1 MQGIILTKIVDNC
14 KKRYSLT
21 IKKLSHFVLET
32 SHGWG
37 KGHREGGRIMKKAI
51 LKWLGIF
58 FFVLSLSGLP
68 FLGQQANAAG
78 KPIVI
83 GAPLATAFLYGWDA
97 ERAIRLAVEE
107 INARGGVTV
116 GKEKRPFKV
125 EVMDTRDLEPGVP
138 TSDALL
144 VVEKLILEKNAD
156 FIVGGPVRSEAALAA
171 MDLLSKYKKVS
182 ILTTGVLTPAY
193 HKRVE
198 AEYDKFKYC
207 FRISGEVGWMVVGEF
222 IPCLMEIKAKHNL
235 NRLFIMIQDVAHAR
249 AGGDLV
255 EKMSKERGWE
265 VLGKE
270 VYPTGTTDY
279 SVGLLKAKKENAQV
293 ILIWMDMPETSIL
306 LKQWYDM
313 KVPALPYGT
322 IISAAEEPGFWKAT
336 EGKGE
341 YCMASVVNA
350 GNSPCKAT
358 PWTMKFVEAYTKKWN
373 VEPEGYG
380 TSSSYMAV
388 YTLKD
393 AIERAG
399 SLDSDAVVAALE
411 KTDLMGGVYG
421 RIRFNPKTH
430 QVIPS
435 IDPNEGA
442 VGTIFQWQAGK
453 RVVVFPPKIAMGEV
467 KLPPWM
473 KK

>member
-1 MQGIILTKIVDNC
+1 MKRAKLWVGILC
-14 KKRYSLT
+14 LGLA
-21 IKKLSHFVLET
+21 LSC
-32 SHGWG
+32 
-37 KGHREGGRIMKKAI
+37 
-51 LKWLGIF
+51 
-58 FFVLSLSGLP
+58 LP
-68 FLGQQANAAG
+68 FLGQRANAQG

-83 GAPLATAFLYGWDA
+83 GSPLATAFLYGWDA
-97 ERAIRLAVEE
+97 ERGIKLAVEE
-107 INARGGVTV
+107 INAKGGVTV

-125 EVMDTRDLEPGVP
+125 EIMDTRDLEPGVP

-182 ILTTGVLTPAY
+182 ILSTGVLTPAY
-193 HKRVE
+193 HARIAK
-198 AEYDKFKYC
+198 EYDKFKYC
-207 FRISGEVGWMVVGEF
+207 FRITGEVVWMVDGEF
-222 IPCLMEIKAKHNL
+222 IPALMDIKAKFGL

-249 AGGDLV
+249 WGGDRV
-255 EKMSKERGWE
+255 EKMAKEKGWE

-279 SVGLLKAKKENAQV
+279 SVGLLKAKKDNAQV
-293 ILIWMDMPETSIL
+293 ILIWMDMPETAIL
-306 LKQWYDM
+306 LKQWFDM
-313 KVPALPYGT
+313 KIPALPFGT
-322 IISAAEEPGFWKAT
+322 IISAAEQPGFYKAT

-350 GNSPCKAT
+350 GNAPSKAT
-358 PWTMKFVEAYTKKWN
+358 PWTMKFVEAYTKKWK

-380 TSSSYMAV
+380 TSSSYMAPYV
-388 YTLKD
+388 LKD

-399 SLDSDAVVAALE
+399 SLDSDAVIAALE
-411 KTDLMGGVYG
+411 KTDMMGVYG
-421 RIRFNPKTH
+421 RIKFDPKSH

-435 IDPNEGA
+435 VDPNEGA

-453 RVVVFPPKIAMGEV
+453 RVTVFPPQIAMGEI

>member
-1 MQGIILTKIVDNC
+1 M
-14 KKRYSLT
+14 KRAGLMWMGSIFLVLALLG
-21 IKKLSHFVLET
+21 LS
-32 SHGWG
+32 
-37 KGHREGGRIMKKAI
+37 
-51 LKWLGIF
+51 
-58 FFVLSLSGLP
+58 
-68 FLGQQANAAG
+68 FLGPKANSAA

-97 ERAIRLAVEE
+97 ERAMKLAAEE
-107 INARGGVTV
+107 INAKGGVTV
-116 GKEKRPFKV
+116 GKEKRPLKI

-222 IPCLMEIKAKHNL
+222 IPCLMDIKAKYGL
-235 NRLFIMIQDVAHAR
+235 NKLFIMIQDVAHAR
-249 AGGDLV
+249 AGGDIVAKLAT
-255 EKMSKERGWE
+255 EKGWE
-265 VLGKE
+265 VIGKE
-270 VYPTGTTDY
+270 IFPTGTTDY
-279 SVGLLKAKKENAQV
+279 SVGLMKAKKENAQV
-293 ILIWMDMPETSIL
+293 ILIWMDMPESSIL
-306 LKQWYDM
+306 LKQWFDM
-313 KVPALPYGT
+313 KVPALPFGT

-341 YCMASVVNA
+341 YALASVVNA
-350 GNSPCKAT
+350 GNSPSKAT
-358 PWTMKFVEAYTKKWN
+358 PWTMKFVEAYQKKWKL
-373 VEPEGYG
+373 EPEGYG

-399 SLDSDAVVAALE
+399 SLDSDKVVAALE
-411 KTDLMGGVYG
+411 KTDLMGVYG
-421 RIRFNPKTH
+421 RIKFNPKNH
-430 QVIPS
+430 QIIPS
-435 IDPNEGA
+435 VDPNEGA

>member
-1 MQGIILTKIVDNC
+1 MRRTFLCLLVPAFLLVFGS
-14 KKRYSLT
+14 R
-21 IKKLSHFVLET
+21 
-32 SHGWG
+32 
-37 KGHREGGRIMKKAI
+37 AI
-51 LKWLGIF
+51 
-58 FFVLSLSGLP
+58 
-68 FLGQQANAAG
+68 AAE

-97 ERAIRLAVEE
+97 ARAITLATEE
-107 INARGGVTV
+107 INAKGGVTI
-116 GKEKRPFKV
+116 GKEKRPFKI
-125 EVMDTRDLEPGVP
+125 EIMDTRDLEPGVP
-138 TSDALL
+138 VSDALL

-193 HKRVE
+193 HARV
-198 AEYDKFKYC
+198 AKEYDKFKYC
-207 FRISGEVGWMVVGEF
+207 FRISGEVVWMVKGEF
-222 IPCLMEIKAKHNL
+222 IPCLMGIKEKYGL

-249 AGGDLV
+249 AGGGLV
-255 EKMSKERGWE
+255 AKMAKEGGWE
-265 VLGKE
+265 VLGTE
-270 VYPTGTTDY
+270 IFPTGTTDY
-279 SVGLLKAKKENAQV
+279 SVGLMKAKKENAQV

-313 KVPALPYGT
+313 KVPALPFGT

-350 GNSPCKAT
+350 GNAPSKAT
-358 PWTMKFVEAYTKKWN
+358 PWTMKFVDAYKKRWGL
-373 VEPEGYG
+373 EPEGYG

-388 YTLKD
+388 YVLKD

-399 SLDSDAVVAALE
+399 SLDSDAVIAALE
-411 KTDLMGGVYG
+411 KTDLMGVYG
-421 RIRFNPKTH
+421 RIRFDPKSH

-435 IDPNEGA
+435 IDPKEGA
-442 VGTIFQWQAGK
+442 VGTIFQWQKGK

>member
-1 MQGIILTKIVDNC
+1 
-14 KKRYSLT
+14 
-21 IKKLSHFVLET
+21 
-32 SHGWG
+32 
-37 KGHREGGRIMKKAI
+37 MKKA
-51 LKWLGIF
+51 LFGALVGVLLVSLG
-58 FFVLSLSGLP
+58 LWELP
-68 FLGQQANAAG
+68 LVAEGAE

-97 ERAIRLAVEE
+97 ERAIKLAVDE
-107 INARGGVTV
+107 INAQGGVNV
-116 GKEKRPFKV
+116 KGVKRPFKV
-125 EVMDTRDLEPGVP
+125 EGMDTRDLEPGVP
-138 TSDALL
+138 VSDALL

-182 ILTTGVLTPAY
+182 ILTTGALTPAY
-193 HKRVE
+193 HKRVQ

-222 IPCLMEIKAKHNL
+222 IPCLMEMKTKLNV

-306 LKQWYDM
+306 LKQWFDM
-313 KVPALPYGT
+313 KIPAIPYGT

-341 YCMASVVNA
+341 YAMASVVNA
-350 GNSPCKAT
+350 GNAPSKAT
-358 PWTMKFVEAYTKKWN
+358 PWTMKFVEAYQKKWGL
-373 VEPEGYG
+373 EPEGYG

-399 SLDSDAVVAALE
+399 SLDSEAVIAALE
-411 KTDLMGGVYG
+411 KTDLMGVYG
-421 RIRFNPKTH
+421 RIKFDPKSH

-435 IDPNEGA
+435 VDPNEGA
-442 VGTIFQWQAGK
+442 VGTIFQWQKQK

-467 KLPPWM
+467 QRPPWM

>member
-1 MQGIILTKIVDNC
+1 MRGKRFILFVGVSFLMIGLLSIQAFGTKA
-14 KKRYSLT
+14 Y
-21 IKKLSHFVLET
+21 
-32 SHGWG
+32 
-37 KGHREGGRIMKKAI
+37 A
-51 LKWLGIF
+51 
-58 FFVLSLSGLP
+58 
-68 FLGQQANAAG
+68 QG

-97 ERAIRLAVEE
+97 ARAITLATEE
-107 INARGGVTV
+107 INAAGGVTV
-116 GKEKRPFKV
+116 GKEKRPFKI
-125 EVMDTRDLEPGVP
+125 EIMDTRDLEPGVP
-138 TSDALL
+138 VSDALL

-207 FRISGEVGWMVVGEF
+207 FRISGEVAWMVVGEF
-222 IPCLMEIKAKHNL
+222 IPCLMDIKATHNL

-270 VYPTGTTDY
+270 VFPTGTTDF
-279 SVGLLKAKKENAQV
+279 SVGLMKAKRENAQV

-306 LKQWYDM
+306 LKQWFDM
-313 KVPALPYGT
+313 KIPALPYGT

-341 YCMASVVNA
+341 YAMASVVNA
-350 GNSPCKAT
+350 GNAPSKAT
-358 PWTMKFVEAYTKKWN
+358 PWTMKFVEAYKKRWKT
-373 VEPEGYG
+373 EPEGYG

-399 SLDSDAVVAALE
+399 TLNSDAMVAALE
-411 KTDLMGGVYG
+411 KTDLMGVYG
-421 RIRFNPKTH
+421 RIKFNPKNH

-435 IDPNEGA
+435 VDPNEGA

-453 RVVVFPPKIAMGEV
+453 RIVVFPPKIAMGEV

>member
-1 MQGIILTKIVDNC
+1 MENAK
-14 KKRYSLT
+14 
-21 IKKLSHFVLET
+21 
-32 SHGWG
+32 
-37 KGHREGGRIMKKAI
+37 
-51 LKWLGIF
+51 LKWVEISFL
-58 FFVLSLSGLP
+58 VLALLSLP
-68 FLGQQANAAG
+68 FLGQQAKAAG

-97 ERAIRLAVEE
+97 ERAIKLAAEE
-107 INARGGVTV
+107 INAKGGVTI
-116 GKEKRPFKV
+116 GKEKRPLKI

-182 ILTTGVLTPAY
+182 ILTTGVLTPKY
-193 HKRVE
+193 HQRVAE
-198 AEYDKFKYC
+198 EYDKFKYC
-207 FRISGEVGWMVVGEF
+207 FRISGEVGWMVTGEF
-222 IPCLMEIKAKHNL
+222 LPCQMDIKTKFGL
-235 NRLFIMIQDVAHAR
+235 NKLFIMVQDVAHAR
-249 AGGDLV
+249 GGGDLV
-255 EKMSKERGWE
+255 AKLSAEKGWE

-279 SVGLLKAKKENAQV
+279 SVGLIKAKQEKAQV
-293 ILIWMDMPETSIL
+293 ILIWMDMPESSIL

-313 KVPALPYGT
+313 KVPALVFGQ
-322 IISAAEEPGFWKAT
+322 IIAAAEQPGFWKAT

-341 YCMASVVNA
+341 YCLASVVNA
-350 GNSPCKAT
+350 GNAPSKAT
-358 PWTMKFVEAYTKKWN
+358 PWTMKFVEAYQKRYGL
-373 VEPEGYG
+373 EPEGYG
-380 TSSSYMAV
+380 TSSSYMGV
-388 YTLKD
+388 YVLKD

-399 SLDSDAVVAALE
+399 TLDSDAIVAALE
-411 KTDLMGGVYG
+411 KTDLMGVYG
-421 RIRFNPKTH
+421 RIRFNPKNH

-453 RVVVFPPKIAMGEV
+453 RVVVFPPKIAMGEI